1 MQNIPLFI
9 LDLLC
14 LPITMMRILFIY
26 FYGSRYGIHS
36 LYFLDVIMHS
46 KHKYFNQLNKEYN
59 IDTENEDIRLSI
71 NKSSRFIELSNN
83 IKNDI
88 DNLNKIALATRYI
101 INNDNTNKL
110 FNKKQP
116 NNTKLVNIDDIARN
130 ASINSISNVSQDNND
145 TNDTNDNL
153 SDTQNFL
160 LTENIERILNN
171 N

>member
-101 INNDNTNKL
+101 INNDNTSNL

-116 NNTKLVNIDDIARN
+116 NNTKLVNIDDIAGDV
-130 ASINSISNVSQDNND
+130 SINSISNNDND
-145 TNDTNDNL
+145 DNDNL

-160 LTENIERILNN
+160 LTENIERIINN